1 MAGKCQC
8 CTHYETNVAARHEG
22 DTRVRVVAD
31 FKNYLRV
38 LDSSNS
44 PGSQDQLLPGLFQV
58 DDVDAIGLL
67 LEDVLLHCGLA
78 VV

>member
-1 MAGKCQC
+1 M
-8 CTHYETNVAARHEG
+8 AARHEG
-22 DTRVRVVAD
+22 DTRVRVVAY
-31 FKNYLRV
+31 FENYLRV